1 MSKDIDEL
9 YIPEGKQKDGFEDP
23 TGSYLHNSFYN
34 RSSTSHAAR
43 GIKRNDLYIGGGH
56 PKVNLEL
63 NEPSPSEYPYNKV
76 TETLSGHSIE
86 YDDTPKS
93 ERILIKHRLGSGIEL
108 RNDGTVIISSKK
120 NTIRLSQGD
129 EKVIIE
135 GNGDIV
141 YNGNLNLTVSG
152 DMNLDV
158 GGNFNVKTGADKKED
173 IRGNYETSVKENI
186 QNKVLGNIT
195 NTIKGSLT
203 NTVLTDVN
211 NIIKG
216 SDYKQANKVESYSA
230 TDTTITSATTFTTS
244 SVSANIAAK
253 KMALLGDSGT
263 IGGAN
268 IISYVKN
275 IYGTSGTYTA
285 GVSAPTFHGS
295 LIGDV
300 QGVATG
306 AIDANRSAISG
317 PGGQTQNITNTATNT
332 SQTIQPTN
340 ARVNEHLHKLNFG
353 IRKVLTDPNNTI
365 LNALDKT
372 ALTNKTPNSLTTEEV
387 RSKLRE
393 DQNYNDTNFIASQI
407 GEGSL
412 KSHTYVRDLPV
423 KLRNA
428 KDIKQSTIIGKKIIG
443 NADGATTKK
452 FQATAFTQQYYLPDP
467 LFNPDFQSTIS
478 YETKLCGGIPISKF
492 IGPYGDKAKFSKLTA
507 KKKLQVARNLYL
519 HAEILRE
526 YNLDPRYR
534 LVVAEGLYTKENSE
548 TLTPGGIKDLATQ
561 GRAVVYEVRDN
572 NGNINNQFTFVLA
585 TTLKDYINYDK
596 LILDYDSFDGTLN
609 SQIIIL
615 TPNVN
620 SDFKLSFKNL
630 LETKLN
636 GRVQGSNEIV
646 HMEIS

>member
-230 TDTTITSATTFTTS
+230 TDTTI
-244 SVSANIAAK
+244 
-253 KMALLGDSGT
+253 
-263 IGGAN
+263 
-268 IISYVKN
+268 
-275 IYGTSGTYTA
+275 
-285 GVSAPTFHGS
+285 
-295 LIGDV
+295 
-300 QGVATG
+300 
-306 AIDANRSAISG
+306 
-317 PGGQTQNITNTATNT
+317 
-332 SQTIQPTN
+332 
-340 ARVNEHLHKLNFG
+340 
-353 IRKVLTDPNNTI
+353 
-365 LNALDKT
+365 
-372 ALTNKTPNSLTTEEV
+372 
-387 RSKLRE
+387 
-393 DQNYNDTNFIASQI
+393 
-407 GEGSL
+407 
-412 KSHTYVRDLPV
+412 
-423 KLRNA
+423 
-428 KDIKQSTIIGKKIIG
+428 
-443 NADGATTKK
+443 
-452 FQATAFTQQYYLPDP
+452 
-467 LFNPDFQSTIS
+467 
-478 YETKLCGGIPISKF
+478 
-492 IGPYGDKAKFSKLTA
+492 
-507 KKKLQVARNLYL
+507 
-519 HAEILRE
+519 
-526 YNLDPRYR
+526 
-534 LVVAEGLYTKENSE
+534 
-548 TLTPGGIKDLATQ
+548 
-561 GRAVVYEVRDN
+561 
-572 NGNINNQFTFVLA
+572 
-585 TTLKDYINYDK
+585 
-596 LILDYDSFDGTLN
+596 
-609 SQIIIL
+609 
-615 TPNVN
+615 
-620 SDFKLSFKNL
+620 
-630 LETKLN
+630 
-636 GRVQGSNEIV
+636 
-646 HMEIS
+646 

>member
-43 GIKRNDLYIGGGH
+43 GIKRNNVYIGGGH

-76 TETLSGHSIE
+76 IETLSGHSIE

-135 GNGDIV
+135 GSGDIV

-275 IYGTSGTYTA
+275 IYGTSGTYTE
-285 GVSAPTFHGS
+285 GITAPTFHGS
-295 LIGDV
+295 LNGKSKFAEKSDEAASAGSV
-300 QGVATG
+300 LGGSGGGTLTNVA
-306 AIDANRSAISG
+306 
-317 PGGQTQNITNTATNT
+317 TNTA
-332 SQTIQPTN
+332 QTVQPTN
-340 ARVNEHLHKLNFG
+340 ARINEHLHKLNFG

-372 ALTNKTPNSLTTEEV
+372 ASTNKTPNNLTTEEV

-412 KSHTYVRDLPV
+412 KSSYARDLPV

-478 YETKLCGGIPISKF
+478 SETKISGGISISTF
-492 IGPYGDKAKFSKLTA
+492 IGPYGDKAKFNKLTA
-507 KKKLQVARNLYL
+507 EKKLQVARNLYL

-534 LVVAEGLYTKENSE
+534 LVIAEGLYTKEDNE
-548 TLTPGGIKDLATQ
+548 TLTTDGIKDLATQ

-572 NGNINNQFTFVLA
+572 NGNINNQFTFTLA

-620 SDFKLSFKNL
+620 SDFKLSFKNQ

>member
-43 GIKRNDLYIGGGH
+43 GIKRNDVYIGGGH

-135 GNGDIV
+135 GSGDIV

-275 IYGTSGTYTA
+275 IYGTSGTYTE
-285 GVSAPTFHGS
+285 GITAPTFHGS
-295 LIGDV
+295 LNGKSKFAEKSDEAASAGSV
-300 QGVATG
+300 LGGSGGGTLTNVA
-306 AIDANRSAISG
+306 
-317 PGGQTQNITNTATNT
+317 TNTA
-332 SQTIQPTN
+332 QTVQPTN
-340 ARVNEHLHKLNFG
+340 ARINEHLHKLNFG

-372 ALTNKTPNSLTTEEV
+372 ASTNKTPNNLTTEEV

-412 KSHTYVRDLPV
+412 KSSYARDLPV

-478 YETKLCGGIPISKF
+478 SETKISGGISISTF
-492 IGPYGDKAKFSKLTA
+492 IGPYGDKAKFNKLTA
-507 KKKLQVARNLYL
+507 EKKLQVARNLYL

-534 LVVAEGLYTKENSE
+534 LVIAEGLYTKEDNE
-548 TLTPGGIKDLATQ
+548 TLTTDGIKDLATQ

-572 NGNINNQFTFVLA
+572 NGNINNQFTFTLA

-620 SDFKLSFKNL
+620 SDFKLSFKNQ

>member
-9 YIPEGKQKDGFEDP
+9 YIPEGKEKDGFEDP

-43 GIKRNDLYIGGGH
+43 GIKRNDVYIGGGH

-76 TETLSGHSIE
+76 IETLSGHSIE

-295 LIGDV
+295 LNGKSKFAEKADE
-300 QGVATG
+300 A
-306 AIDANRSAISG
+306 ASAGSVLGGSG
-317 PGGQTQNITNTATNT
+317 GGTLTNT
-332 SQTIQPTN
+332 STDTTQTVQPTN
-340 ARVNEHLHKLNFG
+340 ARINEHLHKLNFG

-372 ALTNKTPNSLTTEEV
+372 ASTNKTPNDLTTEEV

-412 KSHTYVRDLPV
+412 KSSYARDLPV

-478 YETKLCGGIPISKF
+478 SETKISGGISISTF
-492 IGPYGDKAKFSKLTA
+492 IGPYGDKAKFNKLTA
-507 KKKLQVARNLYL
+507 EKKLQVARNLYL

-534 LVVAEGLYTKENSE
+534 LVIAEGLYTKEDNE
-548 TLTPGGIKDLATQ
+548 TLTTDGIKDLATQ

-572 NGNINNQFTFVLA
+572 NGNINNQFTFTLA

-620 SDFKLSFKNL
+620 SDFKLSFKNQ

>member
-9 YIPEGKQKDGFEDP
+9 YIPEGKEKDGFEDP

-34 RSSTSHAAR
+34 KSSTSHAAR
-43 GIKRNDLYIGGGH
+43 GIKRNDVYIGGGH

-86 YDDTPKS
+86 YDDTPAS

-158 GGNFNVKTGADKKED
+158 GG
-173 IRGNYETSVKENI
+173 
-186 QNKVLGNIT
+186 
-195 NTIKGSLT
+195 
-203 NTVLTDVN
+203 
-211 NIIKG
+211 
-216 SDYKQANKVESYSA
+216 
-230 TDTTITSATTFTTS
+230 
-244 SVSANIAAK
+244 
-253 KMALLGDSGT
+253 
-263 IGGAN
+263 
-268 IISYVKN
+268 
-275 IYGTSGTYTA
+275 
-285 GVSAPTFHGS
+285 
-295 LIGDV
+295 
-300 QGVATG
+300 
-306 AIDANRSAISG
+306 
-317 PGGQTQNITNTATNT
+317 
-332 SQTIQPTN
+332 
-340 ARVNEHLHKLNFG
+340 
-353 IRKVLTDPNNTI
+353 
-365 LNALDKT
+365 
-372 ALTNKTPNSLTTEEV
+372 
-387 RSKLRE
+387 
-393 DQNYNDTNFIASQI
+393 
-407 GEGSL
+407 
-412 KSHTYVRDLPV
+412 
-423 KLRNA
+423 
-428 KDIKQSTIIGKKIIG
+428 
-443 NADGATTKK
+443 
-452 FQATAFTQQYYLPDP
+452 
-467 LFNPDFQSTIS
+467 
-478 YETKLCGGIPISKF
+478 IPISKF
-492 IGPYGDKAKFSKLTA
+492 IGPYGDKAKFNKLTNQN
-507 KKKLQVARNLYL
+507 KLQVARNLYL

-534 LVVAEGLYTKENSE
+534 LVIAEGLYTKENSE

-572 NGNINNQFTFVLA
+572 NGNISNHFTFTLA

-620 SDFKLSFKNL
+620 SDFKLSYKNQ

-636 GRVQGSNEIV
+636 GRVQGSNEII

>member
-43 GIKRNDLYIGGGH
+43 GIKRNDVYIGGGH

-93 ERILIKHRLGSGIEL
+93 ERILIKHRLGSGIEF

-135 GNGDIV
+135 GSGDIV

-275 IYGTSGTYTA
+275 IYGTSGTYTE
-285 GVSAPTFHGS
+285 GITAPTFHGS
-295 LIGDV
+295 LNGKSKFAEKSDEAASAGSV
-300 QGVATG
+300 LGGSGGGTLTNVA
-306 AIDANRSAISG
+306 
-317 PGGQTQNITNTATNT
+317 TNTA
-332 SQTIQPTN
+332 QTVQPTN
-340 ARVNEHLHKLNFG
+340 ARINEHLHKLNFG

-372 ALTNKTPNSLTTEEV
+372 ASTNKTPNNLTTEEV

-412 KSHTYVRDLPV
+412 KSSYARDLPV

-478 YETKLCGGIPISKF
+478 SETKISGGISISTF
-492 IGPYGDKAKFSKLTA
+492 IGPYGDKAKFNKLTA
-507 KKKLQVARNLYL
+507 EKKLQVARNLYL

-534 LVVAEGLYTKENSE
+534 LVIAEGLYTKEDNE
-548 TLTPGGIKDLATQ
+548 TLTTDGIKDLATQ

-572 NGNINNQFTFVLA
+572 NGNINNQFTFTLA

-620 SDFKLSFKNL
+620 SDFKLSFKNQ

>member
-9 YIPEGKQKDGFEDP
+9 YIPEGKEKDGFEDP

-43 GIKRNDLYIGGGH
+43 GIKRNDVYIGGGH

-93 ERILIKHRLGSGIEL
+93 ERILIKHRLGSGIEF

-135 GNGDIV
+135 GSGDIV

-275 IYGTSGTYTA
+275 IYGTSGTFTA

-295 LIGDV
+295 L
-300 QGVATG
+300 QGNAVTANQAGSAGTAG
-306 AIDANRSAISG
+306 AIGA
-317 PGGQTQNITNTATNT
+317 GGTAGSHTNT
-332 SQTIQPTN
+332 STDTTQTVQPTN
-340 ARVNEHLHKLNFG
+340 ARINEHLHKLNFG

-372 ALTNKTPNSLTTEEV
+372 ALTNKTPNNLTTEEV

-412 KSHTYVRDLPV
+412 KSSYARDLPV

-428 KDIKQSTIIGKKIIG
+428 KDVEQSTIIGKKIIG

-467 LFNPDFQSTIS
+467 LFNPDFQSTITS
-478 YETKLCGGIPISKF
+478 ETKICGGISISTF
-492 IGPYGDKAKFSKLTA
+492 IGPYGDKAKFNKLTTE
-507 KKKLQVARNLYL
+507 KKLQVARNLYL

-526 YNLDPRYR
+526 YNLDPKYR
-534 LVVAEGLYTKENSE
+534 LVIAEGLYTKEGSE
-548 TLTPGGIKDLATQ
+548 TLTTGGIKDLATQ

-572 NGNINNQFTFVLA
+572 DGNINNQFTFTLA

-615 TPNVN
+615 TPIVN
-620 SDFKLSFKNL
+620 SDFKLSFKNQ

>member
-9 YIPEGKQKDGFEDP
+9 YIPEGKEKDGFEDP

-43 GIKRNDLYIGGGH
+43 GIKRNDVYIGGGH

-295 LIGDV
+295 LNGKSKFAEKADE
-300 QGVATG
+300 A
-306 AIDANRSAISG
+306 ASAGSVLGGSG
-317 PGGQTQNITNTATNT
+317 GGTLTNT
-332 SQTIQPTN
+332 STDTTQTVQPTN
-340 ARVNEHLHKLNFG
+340 ARINEHLHKLNFG

-372 ALTNKTPNSLTTEEV
+372 ASTNKTPNDLTTEEV

-412 KSHTYVRDLPV
+412 KSSYARDLPV

-478 YETKLCGGIPISKF
+478 SETKISGGISISTF
-492 IGPYGDKAKFSKLTA
+492 IGPYGDKAKFNKLTA
-507 KKKLQVARNLYL
+507 EKKLQVARNLYL

-534 LVVAEGLYTKENSE
+534 LVIAEGLYTKEDNE
-548 TLTPGGIKDLATQ
+548 TLTTDGIKDLATQ

-572 NGNINNQFTFVLA
+572 NGNINNQFTFTLA

-620 SDFKLSFKNL
+620 SDFKLSFKNQ

>member
-43 GIKRNDLYIGGGH
+43 GIKRNNVYIGGGH

-76 TETLSGHSIE
+76 IETLSGHSIE

-135 GNGDIV
+135 GSGDIV

-152 DMNLDV
+152 DINLDV

-275 IYGTSGTYTA
+275 IYGTSGTYTE
-285 GVSAPTFHGS
+285 GITAPTFHGS
-295 LIGDV
+295 LNGKSKFAEKSDEAASAGSV
-300 QGVATG
+300 LGGSGGGTLTNVA
-306 AIDANRSAISG
+306 
-317 PGGQTQNITNTATNT
+317 TNTA
-332 SQTIQPTN
+332 QTVQPTN
-340 ARVNEHLHKLNFG
+340 ARINEHLHKLNFG

-372 ALTNKTPNSLTTEEV
+372 ASTNKTPNNLTTEEV

-412 KSHTYVRDLPV
+412 KSSYARDLPV

-478 YETKLCGGIPISKF
+478 SETKISGGISISTF
-492 IGPYGDKAKFSKLTA
+492 IGPYGDKAKFNKLTA
-507 KKKLQVARNLYL
+507 EKKLQVARNLYL

-534 LVVAEGLYTKENSE
+534 LVIAEGLYTKEDNE
-548 TLTPGGIKDLATQ
+548 TLTTDGIKDLATQ

-572 NGNINNQFTFVLA
+572 NGNINNQFTFTLA

-620 SDFKLSFKNL
+620 SDFKLSFKNQ

>member
-1 MSKDIDEL
+1 
-9 YIPEGKQKDGFEDP
+9 
-23 TGSYLHNSFYN
+23 
-34 RSSTSHAAR
+34 
-43 GIKRNDLYIGGGH
+43 
-56 PKVNLEL
+56 
-63 NEPSPSEYPYNKV
+63 
-76 TETLSGHSIE
+76 
-86 YDDTPKS
+86 
-93 ERILIKHRLGSGIEL
+93 LIKHRLGSGIEL

-620 SDFKLSFKNL
+620 SDFKLSFKNQ